1 MFEEICLVCGKHLQE
16 DGRAYCSDGCENS
29 DLTSPSVS
37 SSSSALSSPQF
48 GFAAGGDVPA
58 LIPSA
63 LGSAAL
69 KKYQGRDFYDISS
82 SSASSTSWSVVTDD
96 DEDDVAL
103 GLRGDYSYHGST
115 DSFHVGSSKSANFVY
130 SIYSSGLSYTRRP
143 SGTNNRSTVPHLHRR
158 LFSDGSSSGHA
169 QSPRSPPAHSS
180 HSSSDDEESFSDS
193 GISSQWLDQDEND
206 IPSEKGWIDA
216 KLKTNSARSHNRSSL
231 PAYFS
236 LLQMVSPSSTKEIK
250 LSPISSSSCNTIAR
264 PSPPTP
270 KATLGSALALRTA
283 GSAPM
288 PSILATPRGR
298 RRNPEKSKSSRRS
311 GRSSRS
317 PSRSRARRAIPR
329 SPEERVVDWTAALPR
344 GREAACRNSSPPAKM
359 FLLEDS
365 VRALVAMRDADILE
379 RSKSRNR
386 TQPKTRGRARVEEL
400 DRVGSFA
407 DAPGYGSGR
416 SGLVSRERALASHSM
431 RVPL

>member
-1 MFEEICLVCGKHLQE
+1 MHFS
-16 DGRAYCSDGCENS
+16 RAYCSDDCENG
-29 DLTSPSVS
+29 DLASPSVS
-37 SSSSALSSPQF
+37 SSSSALSSPQL

-63 LGSAAL
+63 LGSAL

-96 DEDDVAL
+96 DEDDAAL
-103 GLRGDYSYHGST
+103 GVRGEYSYHSSM
-115 DSFHVGSSKSANFVY
+115 DSFHEGSSKSANFVY
-130 SIYSSGLSYTRRP
+130 SIHSSGLSYTRRP

-169 QSPRSPPAHSS
+169 QSPRSPPVHSS
-180 HSSSDDEESFSDS
+180 RSSSDDEESFSDS
-193 GISSQWLDQDEND
+193 GISSQCLDQDEND
-206 IPSEKGWIDA
+206 IHSEKGWIEA
-216 KLKTNSARSHNRSSL
+216 KLKANPARSHNRSSL
-231 PAYFS
+231 PSYFS
-236 LLQMVSPSSTKEIK
+236 LLQMVSPSTKEVK
-250 LSPISSSSCNTIAR
+250 LSPISSSTNTIAR

-270 KATLGSALALRTA
+270 KATLGSALALRTT

-298 RRNPEKSKSSRRS
+298 RRSPEESRSSRRS
-311 GRSSRS
+311 GRSSQS
-317 PSRSRARRAIPR
+317 PSRSRARHAIAR
-329 SPEERVVDWTAALPR
+329 SPEEHLVDWAAALPR
-344 GREAACRNSSPPAKM
+344 GREAARRNSSPPAKM
-359 FLLEDS
+359 LLLEDS
-365 VRALVAMRDADILE
+365 VRAFVAMRDADILE

-400 DRVGSFA
+400 DGVGSFA

-416 SGLVSRERALASHSM
+416 SGLVSRERALASHLM

>member
-1 MFEEICLVCGKHLQE
+1 MSFSLAVFAIPTLCVFCIFS
-16 DGRAYCSDGCENS
+16 RAYCSDNCENS
-29 DLTSPSVS
+29 DLASPSVS
-37 SSSSALSSPQF
+37 SSSSALSSPQL
-48 GFAAGGDVPA
+48 GFAAGADVPA

-63 LGSAAL
+63 LGSAL
-69 KKYQGRDFYDISS
+69 KNYQGRDFYDISS

-96 DEDDVAL
+96 DEDDAAL
-103 GLRGDYSYHGST
+103 GLRGEYSYHSST
-115 DSFHVGSSKSANFVY
+115 DSFHEGSSKSANFVY
-130 SIYSSGLSYTRRP
+130 IHSSGLSYTRRP

-169 QSPRSPPAHSS
+169 QSPRSPRVHSS
-180 HSSSDDEESFSDS
+180 HSSDDEESFSDS
-193 GISSQWLDQDEND
+193 GIFSQCLDQDEND
-206 IPSEKGWIDA
+206 IPSEKGWFDA
-216 KLKTNSARSHNRSSL
+216 KLKANTAHSHNRSSL

-236 LLQMVSPSSTKEIK
+236 LLQMVSPSTKQVK
-250 LSPISSSSCNTIAR
+250 LSPISSSSGNTIAR

-288 PSILATPRGR
+288 PSILVTPRGR
-298 RRNPEKSKSSRRS
+298 RRSPEKSKSSRRS
-311 GRSSRS
+311 GRSSQS
-317 PSRSRARRAIPR
+317 PSRSRARRAIAR
-329 SPEERVVDWTAALPR
+329 SPEERAVDWAAALPR
-344 GREAACRNSSPPAKM
+344 GREAARRNSSPPAKM
-359 FLLEDS
+359 LLLEDS
-365 VRALVAMRDADILE
+365 VRALVAMRDADILD

-416 SGLVSRERALASHSM
+416 SGLVSRERALASHST